1 MKITII
7 AISKFENSIHKEVFD
22 TYVKRLKWTI
32 ELKEFELKNAKTMPG
47 EQVKKGEGELLLK
60 AIKPGCVVIAL
71 DEKGKEFSSQNFA
84 KLIANYSLNGDSHLT
99 FIIGG
104 ANGLC
109 PEVLARAH
117 LKMSLSL
124 MTFPH
129 LMVRS
134 ILAEQLYRA
143 STIINNHP
151 YHRE

>member
-7 AISKFENSIHKEVFD
+7 SIGKFENSVHRNVFD
-22 TYVKRLKWTI
+22 TYLKRMKWSI
-32 ELKEFELKNAKTMPG
+32 ELKEFELKNANNLTAI
-47 EQVKKGEGELLLK
+47 QVKDGEAQLITK
-60 AIKPGCVVIAL
+60 VIKTGSVVIAL

-84 KLIANYSLNGDSHLT
+84 KLIADFSVKGNSHLT

-104 ANGLC
+104 ANGLAADI
-109 PEVLARAH
+109 LNRAN
-117 LKMSLSL
+117 LKISLSL

-134 ILAEQLYRA
+134 ILLEQLYRA
-143 STIINNHP
+143 QSIIAGHP